1 MLSEGGGEP
10 AEQQE
15 EAGAAA
21 AATDDDEP
29 AERRRH
35 ELVAGLQQE
44 RQLQLGHRH
53 SRELLVLASAVAAV
67 ARGAASVLTV
77 AGDEARHEAPARQLG
92 VSS

>member
-21 AATDDDEP
+21 AATDDEP

-67 ARGAASVLTV
+67 AGGAASVLTV
-77 AGDEARHEAPARQLG
+77 AGDETRHEAPARQLG